1 MTYDNIWK
9 DGRVLSNFSL
19 LFHYLY
25 SCCFSLSNN
34 KDESEITFINIGLRW
49 KKNIVT
55 SNLYFRSPFAVASII
70 IPSLHII
77 ICFSFFIINSSYSS
91 SCYIFHIMPRWSLLF
106 EDMEPLLLV
115 VSLPYGMRRKIYKN
129 YYG

>member
-1 MTYDNIWK
+1 MDEYFPISHYYFIIYF
-9 DGRVLSNFSL
+9 LAM
-19 LFHYLY
+19 FH
-25 SCCFSLSNN
+25 SNN

-77 ICFSFFIINSSYSS
+77 ICFSFFIINSSSD
-91 SCYIFHIMPRWSLLF
+91 IFHIMPRWSLLF